1 MDYAKGLQDA
11 RERLGLSKRQLALRS
26 GVHPS
31 YIGHLESGRKKPSLD
46 VLERLAEVL
55 GLPLP
60 LLMLMS
66 ADAKDLR
73 GIDGKE
79 ANTLVNHL
87 WTMLDAK

>member
-1 MDYAKGLQDA
+1 MDYAKGLQYA
-11 RERLGLSKRQLALRS
+11 RERLGLSKRQLAIRS

-60 LLMLMS
+60 LLMLMF
-66 ADAKDLR
+66 ADAKDFR
-73 GIDGKE
+73 GIDCKE
-79 ANTLVNHL
+79 ARTLVDHL
-87 WTMLDAK
+87 WTVLDAK